1 MDAQLWSIFNWA
13 KSLKNS
19 PRNIIEGNTKTASNF
34 SHFFFVSQLFL
45 RLRNRNCE
53 YELSTTFC
61 LLLSRCYPWNW
72 HNEIPSG
79 CSASKNMSVNWIWA
93 KNFNRQIKKKKP
105 EELCECNQRSD
116 SAKFI
121 AKSEFPHLLG
131 LLFKKIQHKLSPRSA
146 WSAMQLPIAWT
157 ASRTTIRSCNMH
169 IVSGRIGYLR

>member
-93 KNFNRQIKKKKP
+93 KNFNRQIKKKKNLKNYANAISQVTVQSLLP
-105 EELCECNQRSD
+105 NQSFHIFWGCFLKKFSINCLHAAPGLPCNCQLLEQPAVQR
-116 SAKFI
+116 
-121 AKSEFPHLLG
+121 
-131 LLFKKIQHKLSPRSA
+131 
-146 WSAMQLPIAWT
+146 
-157 ASRTTIRSCNMH
+157 
-169 IVSGRIGYLR
+169 